1 MVYVDTAGD
10 SFLSSALLDIGD
22 RPDALLLGPDYF
34 PVSELDDFWSHS
46 GVAYLDASK
55 APHSE
60 RHLRLQAWL
69 QEFADFLIV
78 RRERRVHQGNVQVLV
93 VVDEL
98 VPPLQDVAALLGRI
112 ARKSSVYFLA
122 TMMLRQWGEDVAYHN
137 LLENI

>member
-1 MVYVDTAGD
+1 VDTAGD
-10 SFLSSALLDIGD
+10 SFLSSALLDIED

-34 PVSELDDFWSHS
+34 PVSALDDFWSHS

-78 RRERRVHQGNVQVLV
+78 RRERRICPDNVQVLV

-98 VPPLQDVAALLGRI
+98 VPPLQDVAALLARI
-112 ARKSSVYFLA
+112 ARKSSVHFMA
-122 TMMLRQWGEDVAYHN
+122 TMVIPHWGEDVACHN
-137 LLENI
+137 LLDKI